1 MGIKRAEVIE
11 VFNDLSLLTADKLDQ
26 LLGRSPEPSHLPRV
40 ASPDDVVKNMP
51 RDSLRVRVIGDEFS
65 IICYPFFPSHLRLPT
80 KVGEEVW
87 VFFEDFQ
94 QSSPTLF
101 DPEKGTG
108 KTGIKDVVMTSRN
121 PSTTP
126 SENITLG
133 YWMCRPAN
141 ERQVED
147 LNYTAFGRAK
157 FASGFTMEKA
167 SDIQQNAGRASR
179 TPSFP
184 FYSDTS
190 GRLEAVSKSDELLK
204 KRIEPFFSNFTLE
217 PVARYTKM
225 PGETVIAGSNDARI
239 VLGQT
244 RSGRPARAGSESG
257 SIDIV
262 AGTGRDG
269 TAPNTVANPYGQEVE
284 KDPLLTGKQDIAT
297 EGDPDF
303 RSDLSRLMVAEN
315 IAVDQSFPAAIP
327 TIVSDTAEQT
337 GPAVVARAQ
346 HVRVISSENGSVRII
361 VEGPTQSSI
370 VIDSSGNAQINA
382 TNVALG
388 NETTPQIVI
397 NGQTGNIMVTGSKVM
412 LGTLSQNPGVTNGLL
427 VGTNIYSVLLALRND
442 LVGSGAT
449 PPSPAGVVALPT
461 TAAAM
466 TALDPA
472 LSSLFS
478 KTVFASS

>member
-26 LLGRSPEPSHLPRV
+26 LLGRLPEPDHLPRV

-51 RDSLRVRVIGDEFS
+51 RDSLRVRVIGDEVS

-87 VFFEDFQ
+87 VFLEDLQ
-94 QSSPTLF
+94 QYSPSLF
-101 DPEKGTG
+101 DPEKATG

-133 YWMCRPAN
+133 FWMCRPTN

-147 LNYTAFGRAK
+147 LNYTAFGRTK

-167 SDIQQNAGRASR
+167 SDIQQNAGRPSR

-184 FYSDTS
+184 YYSETS

-204 KRIEPFFSNFTLE
+204 RRIEPFFSNFTLE
-217 PVARYTKM
+217 PVARYTKL
-225 PGETVIAGSNDARI
+225 PGYTVIAGANDARI

-244 RSGRPARAGSESG
+244 RSGRPSRAGSESG

-262 AGTGRDG
+262 AGTGRES
-269 TAPNTVANPYGQEVE
+269 TAPNTVSNSYGQEVE
-284 KDPLLTGKQDIAT
+284 KDPLLTGKQDVVT

-303 RSDLSRLMVAEN
+303 RGDLSRILVAEN
-315 IAVDQSFPAAIP
+315 IAVDQDFPSTAA
-327 TIVSDTAEQT
+327 TVTADVGEKS
-337 GPAVVARAQ
+337 GPAIVARTQ
-346 HVRVISSENGSVRII
+346 HVRILGTNDGSVRII
-361 VEGPTQSSI
+361 VEGPKKSSI
-370 VIDSSGNAQINA
+370 VIDASGNAHIDA
-382 TNVALG
+382 ESTVVVKSG
-388 NETTPQIVI
+388 KVI
-397 NGQTGNIMVTGSKVM
+397 
-412 LGTLSQNPGVTNGLL
+412 LGTETSDSPRLDHGIFGGDDVRL
-427 VGTNIYSVLLALRND
+427 LLAILAAELNSSTG
-442 LVGSGAT
+442 LIVA
-449 PPSPAGVVALPT
+449 AALPAFTVKLNEISGQGFT
-461 TAAAM
+461 T
-466 TALDPA
+466 
-472 LSSLFS
+472 LFS
-478 KTVFASS
+478 KTVFASR